1 MRLADALKI
10 HNAKHGLYVAPELRK
25 NFTITVRVMTEYTIP
40 IKAPDK
46 DTAREIAGGLV
57 QAGLAGEGKHERIFS
72 IKQGPSDREIERQR
86 QRLFSRGIEDR
97 VFGFSR
103 DMLSRQ
109 IQPPGS
115 SSSGSYRIDLNT
127 GERGQITQQDIDTLL
142 GAVMR
147 DGGIEI
153 EASSG
158 DSFDELFNDIFG
170 EQPGQ

>member
-10 HNAKHGLYVAPELRK
+10 HNAKYGLYVAPELRK
-25 NFTITVRVMTEYTIP
+25 NFTVTVRVMTEYTIP
-40 IKAPDK
+40 VKAPDR
-46 DTAREIAGGLV
+46 DTAREVAGGLV

-72 IKQGPSDREIERQR
+72 INQGPNDREIERQR

-103 DMLSRQ
+103 DMLDRQ
-109 IQPPGS
+109 IQPRGS
-115 SSSGSYRIDLNT
+115 HSYRVDLNT
-127 GERGQITQQDIDTLL
+127 GERSQITQQDIDTLL
-142 GAVMR
+142 NAVIQ

-158 DSFDELFNDIFG
+158 ESFDELLGGLLG